1 MKQVIY
7 NLLLTVL
14 LPFLLFGCS
23 RNDTNTKASAD
34 AEGSGAATEAKAPY
48 YPGLIQEYESL
59 LVQDPKNLAAIIAL
73 GNAYYDS
80 GQWEQAV
87 GVYERALALDP
98 RNADVRSDRGTAY
111 RNMGLPD
118 KAIAE
123 YRATLKYE
131 PGHQGARYHLGVVYA
146 YDKKDYAEA
155 IHVWEDLLRIA
166 PNHPQSESMR
176 SCIVTFRKVVK
187 KDDEK

>member
-1 MKQVIY
+1 MKQVAYTLLMIV
-7 NLLLTVL
+7 LLL
-14 LPFLLFGCS
+14 PAGCS
-23 RNDTNTKASAD
+23 RNDTGMKASEEAAGAGEA
-34 AEGSGAATEAKAPY
+34 AETRAPY
-48 YPGLIQEYESL
+48 YHGLIQEYESIL
-59 LVQDPKNLAAIIAL
+59 AQDPKNLAAIIAL

-80 GQWEQAV
+80 GQWKLAV

-98 RNADVRSDRGTAY
+98 RNTDVRSDMGTSY

-123 YRATLKYE
+123 YRAALKYE
-131 PGHQGARYHLGVVYA
+131 PGHQNARYNLGVVYA
-146 YDKKDYAEA
+146 YDKKDYGEA

-166 PNHPQSESMR
+166 PNHPQSENMR

>member
-1 MKQVIY
+1 MKQVAY
-7 NLLLTVL
+7 SLLLAVL
-14 LPFLLFGCS
+14 LLPAGCS
-23 RNDTNTKASAD
+23 RNDTGMKAPAE
-34 AEGSGAATEAKAPY
+34 AEGSGEAAETRAPY
-48 YPGLIQEYESL
+48 YHGLIREYESIL
-59 LVQDPKNLAAIIAL
+59 AQDPKNLAAVIAL

-80 GQWEQAV
+80 GQWKQAV

-98 RNADVRSDRGTAY
+98 RNTDVRSDMGTAY

-123 YRATLKYE
+123 YRAALKYE
-131 PGHQGARYHLGVVYA
+131 PGHQNARYNLGVVYA
-146 YDKKDYAEA
+146 YDKRDYAEA

-166 PNHPQSESMR
+166 PNHPQSENMR